1 MGLKVLALDPGRTTG
16 YSVGV
21 TSYDSEFQFISK
33 QAKLDHRE
41 LWQLLYDTNADCIVY
56 ESFDFRNGVRTGT
69 DLIPAELI
77 GVILLYGSL
86 EKKRLDFQN
95 ASTHGAGGKS
105 GYFNNE
111 TLRRKGIYLPAKPHA
126 MDSLRILLYWYEF
139 GKGFQFNNKR
149 GYRES
154 MFHHL

>member
-1 MGLKVLALDPGRTTG
+1 MKVISLDPGRTTG
-16 YSVGV
+16 YSVGIAKDR
-21 TSYDSEFQFISK
+21 TPFEFISK
-33 QAKLDHRE
+33 QAKMTHVE
-41 LWQLLYDTNADCIVY
+41 LWILLEKENPDCIVC

-77 GVILLYGSL
+77 GVVHLFAGTRS
-86 EKKRLDFQN
+86 KRLFFQN
-95 ASTHGAGGKS
+95 ASTHGAGGKN

-111 TLRRKGIYLPAKPHA
+111 NLKRKGIYVAARPHA

-139 GKGFQFNNKR
+139 GKGFQFNNKM
-149 GYRES
+149 GYKES

>member
-1 MGLKVLALDPGRTTG
+1 MKIISLDPGRTTG
-16 YSVGV
+16 YSVGI
-21 TSYDSEFQFISK
+21 TKEAAEFEFISK
-33 QAKLDHRE
+33 QAKLSHYD
-41 LWQLLYDTNADCIVY
+41 LWAVLKNENADAIVC

-77 GVILLYGSL
+77 GVVHLYAITES
-86 EKKRLDFQN
+86 KRLYFQN
-95 ASTHGAGGKS
+95 ASTHGAGGKN

-111 TLRRKGIYLPAKPHA
+111 NLKRKGIYVPARPHA

-139 GKGFQFNNKR
+139 GKGFQFNNKM
-149 GYRES
+149 GYKES

>member
-1 MGLKVLALDPGRTTG
+1 MKVISLDPGRTTG

-21 TSYDSEFQFISK
+21 IKDDSPFEFISK
-33 QAKLDHRE
+33 QAKLSHHE
-41 LWQLLYDTNADCIVY
+41 LFDLLDTTMADAIVC

-77 GVILLYGSL
+77 GVVHLFASIF
-86 EKKRLDFQN
+86 KKRLDFQN
-95 ASTHGAGGKS
+95 ASTHGAGGKN

-111 TLRRKGIYLPAKPHA
+111 NLKRKGIYVPARPHA
-126 MDSLRILLYWYEF
+126 MDSLRIMLYWYEF
-139 GKGFQFNNKR
+139 GKGFQYNNKM
-149 GYRES
+149 GYKES

>member
-1 MGLKVLALDPGRTTG
+1 MKIISLDPGRTTG
-16 YSVGV
+16 YSVGLLQ
-21 TSYDSEFQFISK
+21 DEQPFQFISK
-33 QAKLDHRE
+33 QKKMTHEE
-41 LWQLLYDTNADCIVY
+41 LWTELCFTQADVVVC

-77 GVILLYGSL
+77 GVVHLWCARS
-86 EKKRLDFQN
+86 KKRLDFQN
-95 ASTHGAGGKS
+95 ASTHGAGGKN

-111 TLRRKGIYLPAKPHA
+111 NLKRKGIYVAARPHA

-139 GKGFQFNNKR
+139 GKGFQFNNKM
-149 GYRES
+149 GYKES